1 MGVWLFYRRKGKN
14 KIWMSGCFSGC
25 FIPHRMRLANSPRH
39 GEYLAMIQRH
49 IRNSIR
55 RAMADTPVVLL
66 NGARQTGKTTLVQE
80 LATAPGFQYF
90 TLDDAATMGLASG
103 DPSGFISN
111 LAGPVV
117 IDEIQK
123 APALFPA
130 IKLAVDKDRRP
141 GRFLL
146 TGSANVMTLPRLSES
161 LTGRM
166 EIIPLFPFSA
176 GELSGH
182 REGFVK
188 RLFDGSIGKA
198 KPVRSKGGLELRLV
212 RGGFPEAIQRTDDER
227 RGAWF
232 ASYISTILQRDVRDL
247 ARVDGLHA
255 LPNLLKLLAAR
266 TAGLINLADVSRDAA
281 LPHTTLTRYLA
292 LLETVFL
299 VHRLPAWSPNLGK
312 RLVKAAKLHLVD
324 TGLACHLLG
333 IDAKRLNEDRSLLLG
348 KMLETFVVGELRKQL
363 SWSAPRTSIHHFRT
377 AAGSEADAVLEK
389 PDGSVAGVEVKAGA
403 TVGASDFAALQEL
416 RDQLGKKFIAGVVL
430 YTGDKLIPFGDKL
443 WLVPLPALWDSS
455 P

>member
-1 MGVWLFYRRKGKN
+1 MSESPGIDAGKT
-14 KIWMSGCFSGC
+14 M
-25 FIPHRMRLANSPRH
+25 LANSPRS
-39 GEYLAMIQRH
+39 GKYLPVIQRH
-49 IRNSIR
+49 IQDSIQ
-55 RAMADTPVVLL
+55 RALADTPVVLL
-66 NGARQTGKTTLVQE
+66 NGARQTGKTTLAQD

-90 TLDDAATMGLASG
+90 TLDDAATLGLAVG
-103 DPSGFISN
+103 DPSGFICN
-111 LAGPVV
+111 LAGSVA

-130 IKLAVDKDRRP
+130 IKLAVDRDRRP

-161 LTGRM
+161 LAGRM

-176 GELSGH
+176 GELAGH

-188 RLFDGSIGKA
+188 RLFDGTIGKA
-198 KPVRSKGGLELRLV
+198 MEVSTREDLAARLV
-212 RGGFPEAIQRTDDER
+212 RGGFPEAIQRTNDER

-266 TAGLINLADVSRDAA
+266 TSGLLNLADVSRDAG

-312 RLVKAAKLHLVD
+312 RLVKAAKFHLVD
-324 TGLACHLLG
+324 TGLACHLIG
-333 IDAKRLNEDRSLLLG
+333 TDAGRLNDDRSLLG
-348 KMLETFVVGELRKQL
+348 RMLETFVVGELRKQV
-363 SWSAPRTSIHHFRT
+363 SWTDPHTTIYHFRT
-377 AAGSEADAVLEK
+377 ATGSEIDAVLEK

-403 TVGASDFAALQEL
+403 TVGPSDFAALQEL
-416 RDQLGKKFIAGVVL
+416 REGLGKKFIAGVVL
-430 YTGDKLIPFGDKL
+430 YTGEKLIPFGDKL
-443 WLVPLPALWDSS
+443 WLVPLPALWDS
-455 P
+455 